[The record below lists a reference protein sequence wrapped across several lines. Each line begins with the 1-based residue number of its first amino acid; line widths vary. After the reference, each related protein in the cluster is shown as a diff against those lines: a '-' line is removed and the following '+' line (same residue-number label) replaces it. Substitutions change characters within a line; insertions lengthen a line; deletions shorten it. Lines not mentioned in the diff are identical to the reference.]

1 MFDSQKLSFEKF
13 LLSYRHGIYIFTDDA
28 CHICQDYKQS
38 IEYINNAYLYFV
50 EVSLDSERKIL
61 AEMLERT
68 VFPLTACFK
77 DNKLKYVKPGQ
88 LFSTQLEP
96 IFEDL
101 KEFGDNPLSPEEI
114 AERIKKEQ
122 TKCHLTYYIFA
133 PSINEEDKAA
143 VMAKAID
150 YNELPLDVDT
160 VAPSLTLQQREHMLE
175 GQMPFSRLV
184 IIKDNKSNIFS
195 PLGQKI
201 LIDYAAVKGN
211 EAKFEVRQLNSILK
225 GTSNDRDN
233 SSSGT

>member
-1 MFDSQKLSFEKF
+1 MFDSQKLAFDKF
-13 LLSYRHGIYIFTDDA
+13 LLSYKHGIYIFSDDT

-88 LFSTQLEP
+88 LFDSQLEP

-101 KEFGDNPLSPEEI
+101 KEFGDNPLSEKEI
-114 AERIKKEQ
+114 AERIKKEK
-122 TKCHLTYYIFA
+122 TKCQLTYYIFS
-133 PSINEEDKAA
+133 PGISNEDKEK
-143 VMAKAID
+143 VMSKAIEF
-150 YNELPLDVDT
+150 NELPLDIDT
-160 VAPSLTLQQREHMLE
+160 VGTLLTLDQREHMLE
-175 GQMPFSRLV
+175 GQMPFSKLV

-195 PLGQKI
+195 TLAQKI
-201 LIDYAAVKGN
+201 LIDYAAIKGP
-211 EAKFEVRQLNSILK
+211 EAKFEVRFIENVLK
-225 GTSNDRDN
+225 GNPND
-233 SSSGT
+233 

>member
-88 LFSTQLEP
+88 LFDTQLEP

-101 KEFGDNPLSPEEI
+101 KEFGDNPLSDAEI
-114 AERIKKEQ
+114 AERIQKEK
-122 TKCHLTYYIFA
+122 TKCQLSYYIFA
-133 PSINEEDKAA
+133 PSISNEDKTKI
-143 VMAKAID
+143 MSLAIK
-150 YNELPLDVDT
+150 YNELPIDIDSVGTLL
-160 VAPSLTLQQREHMLE
+160 SLEEREHMLE
-175 GQMPFSRLV
+175 GQMPFSKLV
-184 IIKDNKSNIFS
+184 IFKDNKTNIFS
-195 PLGQKI
+195 NLAQKI
-201 LIDYAAVKGN
+201 LINFTAIKGP
-211 EAKFEVRQLNSILK
+211 EAKFEVRLTSDILK
-225 GTSNDRDN
+225 ETND
-233 SSSGT
+233 